1 MKKFLD
7 SDGLLYL
14 WSKIKTLLG
23 GKMDKSGGTMT
34 GKITLDGAPTA
45 DLHAA
50 TKKYVDDSMAGAGVG
65 DMLKSTYD
73 KDGDGIV
80 DNAAKVNNLTVLTA
94 VPTGAKFTDTTYNA
108 ATSSAAGLMSAQD
121 FIKLSAF
128 GESSSYALKSDI
140 TATYRYKGSK
150 TNLAALPSTGNQVG
164 DIWNTEDTGMNYAW
178 TGTEWDA
185 LGEVFTVDPI
195 TNADID
201 AITA

>member
-1 MKKFLD
+1 MKQFLD

-73 KDGDGIV
+73 TDGDGIV
-80 DNAAKVNNLTVLTA
+80 DNATKVNNLTVLTA
-94 VPTGAKFTDTTYNA
+94 VPAGAKFTDTTYDA